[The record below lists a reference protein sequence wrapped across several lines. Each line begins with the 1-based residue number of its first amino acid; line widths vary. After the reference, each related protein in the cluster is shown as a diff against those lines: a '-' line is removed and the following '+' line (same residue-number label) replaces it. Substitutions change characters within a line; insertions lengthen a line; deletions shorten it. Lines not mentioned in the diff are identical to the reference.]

1 MIYPS
6 ADASHMLV
14 LLMLI
19 LCLCAS
25 TVLKHVEAVAARPQP
40 RLVLSMSS
48 SAHANGGRRLSDIA
62 AADPEDAWH
71 PEVSCGG
78 VQVERAAAPSAAELL
93 NLLERDLASQAAE
106 DHAHTVSCKG
116 YGKNKGKGKD
126 TIIHT
131 QTSRRKAASR
141 RPTRVNKFS
150 NLLANGSGGFRLC
163 VRQSSMIGA
172 KMLGEWRLFG
182 ARNECLPLTSCF
194 ASLRCSARSSP
205 TL

>member
-6 ADASHMLV
+6 ADASHMLA
-14 LLMLI
+14 LLVLI

-126 TIIHT
+126 NNT
-131 QTSRRKAASR
+131 QTNIKKKNGKQKANKGQQVQQPVGQWFGRVQALCQAILDGRRQDAR
-141 RPTRVNKFS
+141 RM
-150 NLLANGSGGFRLC
+150 A
-163 VRQSSMIGA
+163 
-172 KMLGEWRLFG
+172 
-182 ARNECLPLTSCF
+182 
-194 ASLRCSARSSP
+194 
-205 TL
+205 TLWGTK